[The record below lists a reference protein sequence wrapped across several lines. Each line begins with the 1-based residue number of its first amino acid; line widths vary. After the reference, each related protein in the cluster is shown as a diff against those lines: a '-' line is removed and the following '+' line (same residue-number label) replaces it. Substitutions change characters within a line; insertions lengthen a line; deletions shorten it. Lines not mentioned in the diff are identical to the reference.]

1 MIWSNIMNNHFRVQ
15 EINGIKGGFVRKGS
29 GREIE
34 NDIRE
39 SNIDNRLKNYE
50 KKSPSKLKSPKKDP
64 T

>member
-34 NDIRE
+34 NDMRE
-39 SNIDNRLKNYE
+39 SNIDNRL
-50 KKSPSKLKSPKKDP
+50 
-64 T
+64 